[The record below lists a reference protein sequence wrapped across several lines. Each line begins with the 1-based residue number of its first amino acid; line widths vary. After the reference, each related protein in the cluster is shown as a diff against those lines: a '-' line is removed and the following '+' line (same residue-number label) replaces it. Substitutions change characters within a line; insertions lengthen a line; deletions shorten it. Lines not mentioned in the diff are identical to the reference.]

1 MKEQKLYFPQAGENT
16 SCGYIGEIIAYT
28 IENQLLDEETW
39 KLFVNQ
45 FRIHSDTGNDWR
57 GEYWGKMMRG
67 GCLTYRATGNYK
79 LYKTLT
85 NTVEDILTTQ
95 EKSGRISSYPVENE
109 FTHWDL
115 WGRKYVMLGLL
126 YYLEISKSQARSRKI
141 VHALK
146 RHADYIIK
154 HIGKGRGKK
163 DIFETS
169 GHFGTMNSCSILEP
183 FVKLYAIT
191 GEKCYFDFA
200 TYIVESGCSKDFN
213 VIEACLQGK
222 LYPYQFK
229 HTKAYEMM
237 SCLEGVLEYYK
248 VTETE
253 KYLHAVENFVEM
265 VAKTDY
271 TLIGCCG
278 CTHELF
284 DNSTK
289 KQTEPVPESEPVW
302 GRVMQETCVTV
313 TFMKLCAK
321 LLALTGDVKYAK
333 YIEKS
338 GLNAMFGAVNNEKQ
352 QMSQTL
358 TIVGDDPVKYYKH
371 EPYPFDSYSPL
382 YQDRRGRKVGGY
394 KELQNGRSYGCCACI
409 GSAGTAIVNL
419 FSIMH
424 GKDGLYINLYAKQR
438 YQARVNDIPV
448 RLDMFADPYRGDGA
462 KIKVTSDGIFTIALR
477 IPEWSERVKVF
488 VNGKEYEGVKVGEY
502 YKLTQKWSNDII
514 EIRYVAPVKM
524 RVKNGKIAFEKGAI
538 TLARDSRFEDIEKP
552 VSITVK
558 DGKNVRVKRLKND
571 VFRSN
576 IAFKLQTKD
585 SVITLCDYAQ
595 AGKNY
600 DASRCNISVWQ
611 DVNKEV

>member
-1 MKEQKLYFPQAGENT
+1 MKEPKLYFPQSGE
-16 SCGYIGEIIAYT
+16 SKSYGYIGEIIAYT
-28 IENQLLDEETW
+28 IDNQLLDKETW
-39 KLFVNQ
+39 EIFVNQ

-79 LYKTLT
+79 LYQTLT
-85 NTVEDILTTQ
+85 ATVEDILAAQ
-95 EKSGRISSYPVENE
+95 ENSGRISSYPVENE

-126 YYLEISKSQARSRKI
+126 YYLEISKSKARSRKI
-141 VHALK
+141 VCALK
-146 RHADYIIK
+146 RHADYIVK
-154 HIGKGRGKK
+154 HIGNEKGKK
-163 DIFETS
+163 GIFETS

-183 FVKLYAIT
+183 FVKLYEIT
-191 GEKCYFDFA
+191 GLKRYFDFA

-213 VIEACLQGK
+213 LIEACLQGK
-222 LYPYQFK
+222 LFPYQFK

-253 KYLHAVENFVEM
+253 KYLRAVENFVQM
-265 VAKTDY
+265 VAQTDY

-284 DNSTK
+284 DNSTE
-289 KQTEPVPESEPVW
+289 KQTEPVPNTEPVW

-321 LLALTGDVKYAK
+321 LLALTGEVRYAQ

-358 TIVGDDPVKYYKH
+358 TIVGEDPVKYYEH

-409 GSAGTAIVNL
+409 GSAGTSIVNL
-419 FSIMH
+419 FSVMQ
-424 GKDGLYINLYAKQR
+424 GSDGLYINLYARQR
-438 YQARVNDIPV
+438 YEASVKGIPV
-448 RLDMFADPYRGDGA
+448 RLEIFADPYQGNGA
-462 KIKVTSDGIFTIALR
+462 KLKVTTEGMFTISLR
-477 IPEWSERVKVF
+477 IPEWAEDCKVY
-488 VNGKEYEGVKVGEY
+488 VNGEERKGVKSGEY
-502 YKLTQKWSNDII
+502 YEITRSWKNDVV
-514 EIRYVAPVKM
+514 ELKYKAPVKM
-524 RVKNGKIAFEKGAI
+524 RVKNGKIAFEKGAV

-558 DGKNVRVKRLKND
+558 DGKNVRAKRVKNNA
-571 VFRSN
+571 FRSN
-576 IAFKLQTKD
+576 VALKIQTKD
-585 SVITLCDYAQ
+585 GAITLCDYAQ

-600 DASRCNISVWQ
+600 DDARSQITVWQ
-611 DVNKEV
+611 NINKEV